1 MVNRKIVIIDS
12 GIENTHIIFKN
23 KQTNGIHVFKQKG
36 IYRTDSNITD
46 KLGHGTAISGI
57 LTRYIEPDEIFMLKI
72 YDEKLETDID
82 TLLYALN
89 YIKENFYPTIIHM
102 SLGVKTYDK
111 RLENICTLLSQS
123 GYLIVAAYDNDGAVS
138 FPAAFDCV
146 VGVDVSYECTQ
157 INKYIYI
164 EDSIVNVL
172 AKGGYYRIP
181 WINNGYIINQGTSF
195 SAAYITGQISKLLNP
210 PFSLTQTLEILKEK
224 AMKVYH
230 GNYNSFVPN
239 QKIPFEIKKAAIVP
253 YNKEIHSILNFEDML
268 DFEVVGYYDVLKRT
282 PSNAFETDIHSGRT
296 VEIKSYHKIDW
307 SSFDTL
313 IIGHMEEIGVYM
325 HHNIKKELLEQC
337 LLNRKNVFCF
347 DDILVE
353 EYKDRFEKNYVQIY
367 SPTKD
372 QKAIS
377 KKGGKLYSISCPVL
391 GVWGT
396 STSQGKFTLQLYLR
410 KLFMNRGYDIG
421 QIGTEPSAL
430 LFGMDDSFPFG
441 YNSNVDINDK
451 NLIESI
457 NSSLFHIDKKG
468 KDIILTGSQ
477 SGTVPKLYNNIEQVH
492 LTQLEFLLG
501 TNPDVVVLCVNLFDD
516 IDYIKR
522 TIFTIES
529 LVDCTVLSIVV
540 SPLVYPNDWQI
551 LSTHKIVAHEDEI
564 KAYKE
569 EVTKAINKRVYTLGS
584 MDEMEQLLQE
594 CIDFLS

>member
-1 MVNRKIVIIDS
+1 
-12 GIENTHIIFKN
+12 
-23 KQTNGIHVFKQKG
+23 
-36 IYRTDSNITD
+36 
-46 KLGHGTAISGI
+46 
-57 LTRYIEPDEIFMLKI
+57 
-72 YDEKLETDID
+72 
-82 TLLYALN
+82 
-89 YIKENFYPTIIHM
+89 
-102 SLGVKTYDK
+102 
-111 RLENICTLLSQS
+111 
-123 GYLIVAAYDNDGAVS
+123 
-138 FPAAFDCV
+138 
-146 VGVDVSYECTQ
+146 
-157 INKYIYI
+157 
-164 EDSIVNVL
+164 
-172 AKGGYYRIP
+172 
-181 WINNGYIINQGTSF
+181 
-195 SAAYITGQISKLLNP
+195 
-210 PFSLTQTLEILKEK
+210 
-224 AMKVYH
+224 
-230 GNYNSFVPN
+230 
-239 QKIPFEIKKAAIVP
+239 
-253 YNKEIHSILNFEDML
+253 
-268 DFEVVGYYDVLKRT
+268 
-282 PSNAFETDIHSGRT
+282 
-296 VEIKSYHKIDW
+296 
-307 SSFDTL
+307 
-313 IIGHMEEIGVYM
+313 
-325 HHNIKKELLEQC
+325 
-337 LLNRKNVFCF
+337 
-347 DDILVE
+347 
-353 EYKDRFEKNYVQIY
+353 
-367 SPTKD
+367 
-372 QKAIS
+372 
-377 KKGGKLYSISCPVL
+377 
-391 GVWGT
+391 
-396 STSQGKFTLQLYLR
+396 
-410 KLFMNRGYDIG
+410 MNRGYDIG